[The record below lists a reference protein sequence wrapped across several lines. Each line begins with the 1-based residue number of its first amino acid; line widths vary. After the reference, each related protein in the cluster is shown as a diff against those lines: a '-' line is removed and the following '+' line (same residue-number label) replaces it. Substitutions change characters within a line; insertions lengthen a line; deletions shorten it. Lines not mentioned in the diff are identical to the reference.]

1 MYTLLIFLIFL
12 SPLVFFHELGH
23 FLFARLFGVRVEVFS
38 IGFGKKLFSFKKGD
52 TEYRFS
58 LIPLGGFVKMFGDDP
73 LRKNEV
79 AESEQSYAFNHKSKW
94 ARFWIVFGGPLAN
107 FLMAF
112 AIYGFMIWNGETVS
126 VFKVGEVKSDSKIA
140 EIGFQTGDTLLKIN
154 GEDLYTQEDF
164 ASMKDSGN
172 IFKVQRGDKEIE
184 ISSDISGE
192 DFLRE
197 YYVNTQSLEEPSFV
211 NSKGE
216 VLFVYDQNPLPEE
229 TTSLQE
235 LILRKPSLVYF
246 YDQDKKLVGQ
256 LPNSANSIEESLWNH
271 DYYNLGL
278 KVKNVISDSAAEK
291 AGLKNDD
298 IFIAS
303 GSTPF
308 YQFTGLRKFIQE
320 QKNNPTEYT
329 IVRDGEEQTIL
340 LAAEEKKHG
349 DTTFYSVGI
358 ESSVQLHQTPKKYI
372 EGKSL
377 MKSLVM
383 GYKRTELKMFQTLEG
398 FKKIFFSNSSMSQ
411 IGGPITIAKVATDS
425 FDKGLFYFFRLMA
438 IMSINLGIINLF
450 PIPVLDGG
458 HILFLIVELF
468 NRGPLSRRKMEM
480 AQQFG
485 LSLLLLLIMFAL
497 YNDFSRIFI

>member
-1 MYTLLIFLIFL
+1 MYTLLIFLVFL

-23 FLFARLFGVRVEVFS
+23 FLFARLFGVRVEIFS
-38 IGFGKKLFSFKKGD
+38 IGFGKKLASFKRGD

-73 LRKNEV
+73 LRKDEIE
-79 AESEQSYAFNHKSKW
+79 ESEREFAFNHKSKW

-107 FLMAF
+107 FIMAF
-112 AIYGFMIWNGETVS
+112 TIYAFMIWNGETVS
-126 VFKVGEVKSDSKIA
+126 IFKMGQVNPDSKIA
-140 EIGFQTGDTLLKIN
+140 KFGFQTGDTLLKIN

-164 ASMKDSGN
+164 ASMNDIKN
-172 IFKVQRGDKEIE
+172 IFVVERNGKNIE
-184 ISSDISGE
+184 IIADINGE

-197 YYVNTQSLEEPSFV
+197 YYINTQSLEEPIFI
-211 NSKGE
+211 SKKNE
-216 VLFVYDQNPLPEE
+216 QVYIYDENPLPQKL
-229 TTSLQE
+229 TSLQE
-235 LILRKPSLVYF
+235 LIERRPETIFLFNEKKELINSYKPGEMGL
-246 YDQDKKLVGQ
+246 
-256 LPNSANSIEESLWNH
+256 EEFLWSRG
-271 DYYNLGL
+271 YYNLGL
-278 KVKNVISDSAAEK
+278 KVKNVISGSAAER
-291 AGLKNDD
+291 AGLQDND

-303 GSTPF
+303 GNEKFFRFSI
-308 YQFTGLRKFIQE
+308 LRNYIQA
-320 QKNNPTEYT
+320 QKTAETEYS
-329 IVRDGEEQTIL
+329 IIRNGNPFNVKIS
-340 LAAEEKKHG
+340 AEEKNMG
-349 DTTFYSVGI
+349 GTNFYSVGI
-358 ESSVQLHQTPKKYI
+358 ESSVMLHQTPKKFI
-372 EGKSL
+372 DGKPL
-377 MKSLVM
+377 FRSLVL
-383 GYKRTELKMFQTLEG
+383 GYRRTELKMLQTFDG
-398 FKKIFFSNSSMSQ
+398 FKKIFFSSSSVSQ

-497 YNDFSRIFI
+497 YNDFTRIFI